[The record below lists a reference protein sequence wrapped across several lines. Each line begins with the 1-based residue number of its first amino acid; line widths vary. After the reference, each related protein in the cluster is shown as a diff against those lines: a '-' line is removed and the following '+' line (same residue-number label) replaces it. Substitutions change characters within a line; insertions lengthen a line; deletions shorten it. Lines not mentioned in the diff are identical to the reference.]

1 MYITGV
7 EDLLARRQT
16 LRLSDHALR
25 EAHKESL
32 RASDIFHAIFN
43 GRLLEHYPDRERVLI
58 AGPALQLDL
67 DVHVVCEYSD
77 PVELVAVTIYIP
89 DRPKWINAVLR
100 ARGRQPATRQE
111 DLEKRARV

>member
-1 MYITGV
+1 MHLADL

-16 LRLSDHALR
+16 MRLSDHALR

-43 GRLLEHYPDRERVLI
+43 GRLLEHYPERERVLI
-58 AGPALQLDL
+58 AGPVPHLDL

-89 DRPKWINAVLR
+89 DRPKWVNAVLR
-100 ARGRQPATRQE
+100 ARGPQSIVRHE
-111 DLEKRARV
+111 DPGN

>member
-1 MYITGV
+1 MFINDI

-16 LRLSDHALR
+16 MRLSDHALR

-43 GRLLEHYPDRERVLI
+43 GRLLEHYPERKRLLI
-58 AGPALQLDL
+58 AGPIPGIDL
-67 DVHVVCEYSD
+67 DVHVVCDYSD

-89 DRPKWINAVLR
+89 DRPKWVNAVLR
-100 ARGRQPATRQE
+100 ARGPQPLLRHS
-111 DLEKRARV
+111 DSGG